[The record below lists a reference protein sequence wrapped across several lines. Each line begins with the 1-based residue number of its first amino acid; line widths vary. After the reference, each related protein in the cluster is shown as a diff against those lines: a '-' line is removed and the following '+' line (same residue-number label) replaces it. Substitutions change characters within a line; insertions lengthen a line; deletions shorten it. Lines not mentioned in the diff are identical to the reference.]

1 MHRSHA
7 SAAAL
12 GTSAALAAAFLAQ
25 PAPTHAASRYTRANA
40 IATSM
45 HATHA
50 THVRNTL
57 TVLVQHDT
65 TRLETAHAPT
75 LAVAVCHDCPASQTL
90 VRVLLRH
97 QHRGSPLPPLRLYAD
112 RRWPALDTLARH
124 TRSTLV
130 IIDQLATD
138 VRVTPVAL
146 ELAKQTLAVGVTDVV
161 DLITTQRDDRH
172 GERQ

>member
-25 PAPTHAASRYTRANA
+25 PAPTHAASRHTRANA

-45 HATHA
+45 HA

-97 QHRGSPLPPLRLYAD
+97 QHRGSPLPTLRLYAD

>member
-25 PAPTHAASRYTRANA
+25 PPPTHAASRYTRANA
-40 IATSM
+40 IATSV
-45 HATHA
+45 HA
-50 THVRNTL
+50 THVRNTM

-97 QHRGSPLPPLRLYAD
+97 QHRGSPLPTLRLYAD

>member
-45 HATHA
+45 HATH
-50 THVRNTL
+50 VRNTM

-65 TRLETAHAPT
+65 TRLEIATAPT

-97 QHRGSPLPPLRLYAD
+97 QHRGSPLPTLRLYAD

>member
-1 MHRSHA
+1 VHRSHA

-40 IATSM
+40 IATSV
-45 HATHA
+45 HA
-50 THVRNTL
+50 THVRNTM

-97 QHRGSPLPPLRLYAD
+97 QHRGSPLPTLRLYAD

-146 ELAKQTLAVGVTDVV
+146 ELAKQTIAVGVTDVV